1 MKFKVGDEVRVV
13 VDCCFTTI
21 KGLSGTIRHITTSKY
36 PYKVVVDGSATIW
49 NLAEQDLELVCV
61 LAENPE
67 YYGQLKSEQE
77 KPECTFVGHPDG
89 GLEVK
94 DTPIRTFDTGATRDT
109 VQGKLSYVRILSPI
123 VLRRYVEYMNFH
135 AKQSDGTM
143 REPDNWKSGFP
154 IETYLDSLGRHL
166 VAVWLLQQDFTETD
180 NHGSVTLEDSLCG
193 IIFNAMGWLH
203 EILKTKLPPNKAE
216 LGYQAAV
223 EHETGVVETVPGY
236 GGDV

>member
-1 MKFKVGDEVRVV
+1 MNTNKLHVRKSLVYNREHRWV
-13 VDCCFTTI
+13 VDNLNSSNI
-21 KGLSGTIRHITTSKY
+21 LRRYINEVGELSDYWDY
-36 PYKVVVDGSATIW
+36 PTKIAAQT
-49 NLAEQDLELVCV
+49 ACDLYVELT
-61 LAENPE
+61 
-67 YYGQLKSEQE
+67 
-77 KPECTFVGHPDG
+77 KPEPERTFVEPTKQE
-89 GLEVK
+89 LEVK
-94 DTPIRTFDTGATRDT
+94 DTSIRTFDTGATRDT

-203 EILKTKLPPNKAE
+203 EILKTKLPPNKVE
-216 LGYQAAV
+216 LDYQAAV
-223 EHETGVVETVPGY
+223 EHETGALETVPGY
-236 GGDV
+236 GGDVDAR

>member
-1 MKFKVGDEVRVV
+1 MKFKISDEVRVV
-13 VDCCFTTI
+13 ADEKRLGECFVERTI
-21 KGLSGTIRHITTSKY
+21 SGKTGTIVGIGI
-36 PYKVVVDGSATIW
+36 DGWHSSLHSYSVKGDNW
-49 NLAEQDLELVCV
+49 VLFLPEDGLELVELV
-61 LAENPE
+61 EPE
-67 YYGQLKSEQE
+67 R
-77 KPECTFVGHPDG
+77 TFVSHADG

-94 DTPIRTFDTGATRDT
+94 DTSIRTFDTGATRDT

-203 EILKTKLPPNKAE
+203 EILKTKLPPNKVE
-216 LGYQAAV
+216 LDYQAAV
-223 EHETGVVETVPGY
+223 EHETGALETVPGY
-236 GGDV
+236 GGDVDAR